1 MSAFDP
7 KRTYVSSSAERHSQ
21 AGPYVNNLRSGGACA
36 LPIFTF
42 FIFQSEAAWLT
53 FLCDW
58 RRRLLLNRKSAC
70 VFHIE
75 EPVMRD
81 LGPIDCFHHFGFPY
95 ACALA
100 AFPTQPVVA
109 KRAARV
115 MQPRAVD
122 MGATTGSGSPQGQ
135 GTEVQAAL
143 DALPGLFIIQLT
155 LMGMGSPDNR
165 RKADGSYQTQ
175 GVGRGIFC
183 PSFARKGRLWLGF
196 PFP

>member
-81 LGPIDCFHHFGFPY
+81 LGPIDCFHH
-95 ACALA
+95 AHW
-100 AFPTQPVVA
+100 Q
-109 KRAARV
+109 
-115 MQPRAVD
+115 
-122 MGATTGSGSPQGQ
+122 
-135 GTEVQAAL
+135 
-143 DALPGLFIIQLT
+143 
-155 LMGMGSPDNR
+155 
-165 RKADGSYQTQ
+165 
-175 GVGRGIFC
+175 
-183 PSFARKGRLWLGF
+183 
-196 PFP
+196 PFPPSRLLRNALRELCNLVQSI

>member
-115 MQPRAVD
+115 SNLVQSIWERRQAVEALRDKELRSKPRLTHCPAY
-122 MGATTGSGSPQGQ
+122 
-135 GTEVQAAL
+135 L
-143 DALPGLFIIQLT
+143 LF
-155 LMGMGSPDNR
+155 N
-165 RKADGSYQTQ
+165 
-175 GVGRGIFC
+175 
-183 PSFARKGRLWLGF
+183 
-196 PFP
+196 